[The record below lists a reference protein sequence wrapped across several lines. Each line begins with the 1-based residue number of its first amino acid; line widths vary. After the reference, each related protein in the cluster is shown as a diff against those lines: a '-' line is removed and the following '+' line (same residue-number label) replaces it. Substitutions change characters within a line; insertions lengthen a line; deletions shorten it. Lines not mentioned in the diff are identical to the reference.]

1 EREAPVFT
9 NRHGQA
15 LTGNGV
21 RKLFERLKS
30 RTGISD
36 LCAHMLRHTWATNYH
51 RSASGSR
58 FDLKAERRWRTGRMV
73 ERYTKSRPFEERRR
87 GPSPL
92 TAFREATRGKRS
104 EGKRPPQQGSGLSAL
119 RTA

>member
-1 EREAPVFT
+1 
-9 NRHGQA
+9 
-15 LTGNGV
+15 
-21 RKLFERLKS
+21 
-30 RTGISD
+30 
-36 LCAHMLRHTWATNYH
+36 MLRHTWATNYH

-92 TAFREATRGKRS
+92 TAFREAMKGEAACREGLHNRRAPVRKTYRVKTQWRRASVARTGFEPPTSYLKGK
-104 EGKRPPQQGSGLSAL
+104 SG
-119 RTA
+119 